1 MMNIQVD
8 IRKALEE
15 FLKDI
20 EILEPLERI
29 RSEFN
34 VFETLGIIHTEIRHS
49 RVLSWLLDPSE
60 NHGLGDYVLK
70 KFIQTAGFLHYYE
83 QSENKLYDP
92 LKLSLL
98 DFHDFEVRRE
108 WQNIDILLLSKSN
121 KLVVAIENKVW
132 SKESKHQLAKYR
144 NIVQD
149 VFGEY
154 DKFFIFLTP
163 YGEESSDPDTWI
175 SMSYLSIMGIIEK
188 ALSLRKD
195 ALSERV
201 QLFIEQYVET
211 LRRYI
216 VGDRELEQICRQIYN
231 KHKKALD
238 LIFEYK
244 PDLYSDISNDLQ
256 ELIKSTPGLILDDSN
271 KTYVRFTTEV
281 LDKHFKKNGKG
292 WTSSKRLL
300 LFEFQN
306 KDNKLVLKFIIGPG
320 DQETRER
327 VYNTAVGHKDIF
339 DPAGKFTMEYTQI
352 LKKEFLGKYFDEEYD
367 HQEIKK
373 QIEFKFSRFLE
384 NDLVKI
390 HECLSKV

>member
-1 MMNIQVD
+1 MNIQAD
-8 IRKALEE
+8 ARKALEE
-15 FLKDI
+15 FLMDI

-29 RSEFN
+29 ISEFN
-34 VFETLGIIHTEIRHS
+34 VFEALGIIHTEIRHS
-49 RVLSWLLDPSE
+49 KVLSWLLDPAE

-70 KFIQTAGFLHYYE
+70 KLIQTAGFLQYE
-83 QSENKLYDP
+83 QSESKQYDP

-98 DFHDFEVRRE
+98 DYRDFEVRRE
-108 WQNIDILLLSKSN
+108 WKNIDILLLSKSN

-132 SKESKHQLAKYR
+132 SKESKHQLKKYH
-144 NIVQD
+144 NIVQVEFRD
-149 VFGEY
+149 Y
-154 DKFFIFLTP
+154 DKLFIFLTP
-163 YGEESSDPDTWI
+163 YGEEASDPDTWI
-175 SMSYLSIMGIIEK
+175 SMSYLSIIGIIEK

-201 QLFIEQYVET
+201 RLFIEQYIET

-256 ELIKSTPGLILDDSN
+256 EFIKNTPGLILDDSN
-271 KTYVRFTTEV
+271 KTYIRFTTEL
-281 LDKHFKKNGKG
+281 LDKHFGKNGSG
-292 WTSSKRLL
+292 WTSSNRLL

-306 KDNKLVLKFIIGPG
+306 RDNKLVLKLIIGPG

-327 VYNTAVGHKDIF
+327 LYHAAVSHKEIF
-339 DPAGKFTMEYTQI
+339 DPAGKLTRQFTQI
-352 LKKEFLGKYFDEEYD
+352 FKQEFLTKYFDEEYD
-367 HQEIKK
+367 YEEIKK
-373 QIEFKFSRFLE
+373 QIEVKFSKFLE

-390 HECLSKV
+390 HECLLKV